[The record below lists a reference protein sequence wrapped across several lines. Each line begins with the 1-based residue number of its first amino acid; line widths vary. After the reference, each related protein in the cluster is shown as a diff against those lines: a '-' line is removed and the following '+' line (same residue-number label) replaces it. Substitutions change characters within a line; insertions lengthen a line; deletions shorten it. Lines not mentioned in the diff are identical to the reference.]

1 MSLRHPGTASGCI
14 RDRQKRKWLNFG
26 KTADK
31 RRGAFPGDDPDAL
44 KRLAMKRLIFALFA
58 LAGSPEAAEA
68 QLACAL
74 NVTPVQF
81 ESIAGTSAGT
91 FDARGTITVTCTG
104 SQGASIAACVEVGQ
118 GAAVAASGQRLLSPP
133 KGTGALPVQIFQDA
147 TITRPWGTA
156 ATNQAAMMQRTGDG
170 PMSATAYLR
179 AYVQKGS
186 AVPGTYSAQ
195 FPVTLR
201 YGAVTRNFADCNALG
216 TVAIAPASGGQK
228 TIAAVPAIARKR

>member
-1 MSLRHPGTASGCI
+1 MKHYI
-14 RDRQKRKWLNFG
+14 
-26 KTADK
+26 
-31 RRGAFPGDDPDAL
+31 
-44 KRLAMKRLIFALFA
+44 LAIFTFV
-58 LAGSPEAAEA
+58 GSPVSAEA
-68 QLACAL
+68 QLACTL

-81 ESIAGTSAGT
+81 DSIAGTSADT
-91 FDARGTITVTCTG
+91 FDARGSITVTCTG

-118 GAAVAASGQRLLSPP
+118 GAAVAASGQRLLSPA

-156 ATNQAAMMQRTGDG
+156 ATHQAAMMQRTGDG

-179 AYVQKGS
+179 AYIQRGGL
-186 AVPGTYSAQ
+186 VPGTYSAQ

-216 TVAIAPASGGQK
+216 TVAIAPASAGQK
-228 TIAAVPAIARKR
+228 TIAAVPTIAPRSGPNGLPINQSGNHLRTQGGTFRRR

>member
-1 MSLRHPGTASGCI
+1 MW
-14 RDRQKRKWLNFG
+14 DRQKCKCLQCG

-31 RRGAFPGDDPDAL
+31 RRPDAPN
-44 KRLAMKRLIFALFA
+44 RLAKTRLIFALFA
-58 LAGSPEAAEA
+58 LATGPASADA

-81 ESIAGTSAGT
+81 DSIAGTSAGT

-104 SQGASIAACVEVGQ
+104 SQGASIAACVEIGQ
-118 GAAVAASGQRLLSPP
+118 GAAVAASGQRLLSPAR
-133 KGTGALPVQIFQDA
+133 GTGALPVQIFQDA

-156 ATNQAAMMQRTGDG
+156 ATLHAAMMQRTGDG
-170 PMSATAYLR
+170 PMSSTAYFR
-179 AYVQKGS
+179 AYIQPGS

-201 YGAVTRNFADCNALG
+201 YGTVTGSFADCNALG
-216 TVAIAPASGGQK
+216 TVAIARASAGQK
-228 TIAAVPAIARKR
+228 TIAAVSTIARKR